1 MNERIQ
7 KLYDLYSQNGL
18 ISTTDLNTFASATPE
33 QQQKL
38 YDLGVSKGLFKTV
51 DFATFSTAFTPK
63 KKTRPSP
70 RQKKQPQA
78 PSPQVR
84 LHHRRLVHRSNL
96 HPQVLSLLRSLR
108 DLVKSNF
115 LDFRSQQRRHLKL
128 HV

>member
-63 KKTRPSP
+63 KKRRGRPPGRRNNPKPATRRYGFTIGCWFIGATYTP
-70 RQKKQPQA
+70 K
-78 PSPQVR
+78 
-84 LHHRRLVHRSNL
+84 H
-96 HPQVLSLLRSLR
+96 
-108 DLVKSNF
+108 
-115 LDFRSQQRRHLKL
+115 
-128 HV
+128 